1 MVATNTVSPEK
12 ASRPERMALSHNKN
26 DCKKLNNRIEDVKYY
41 STQIK
46 ELTDTMNG
54 CNNEEILAKLKVTLD
69 LLKK

>member
-1 MVATNTVSPEK
+1 MDATNSVSPKK
-12 ASRPERMALSHNKN
+12 ASRAESMAPSQNKN
-26 DCKKLNNRIEDVKYY
+26 DYKKFQDRIEDVKYY

-54 CNNEEILAKLKVTLD
+54 CNDEEILAKLKVTLD